1 MMVTNDRSV
10 LERLPTTE
18 QGFPCVLSISDEP
31 PQTRILLE
39 VSSELCWFR
48 GHFPGQ
54 PVLPGI
60 VQLHWAIL
68 VCRVLYGFESVPLE
82 IKRLKFKKVIVPP
95 RTLELVVSQK
105 GAHEVLFSFSSLG
118 DRNSEGQIVFSDPQ

>member
-1 MMVTNDRSV
+1 MMVTNDRSI
-10 LERLPTTE
+10 LERLSTTE
-18 QGFPCVLSISDEP
+18 QGFPRVLSISDEP
-31 PQTRILLE
+31 PQTRILLDA
-39 VSSELCWFR
+39 SSELCWFR

-68 VCRVLYGFESVPLE
+68 VSRVLYSFESVPLE

-105 GAHEVLFSFSSLG
+105 GEQEVLFSYSSLG
-118 DRNSEGQIVFSDPQ
+118 DRNSEGQIVFSDQK

>member
-1 MMVTNDRSV
+1 MILADDRSI
-10 LERLPTTE
+10 LERLSTTE
-18 QGFPCVLSISDEP
+18 QGFPHVLSISDEP

-39 VSSELCWFR
+39 VSPELCWFH

-68 VCRVLYGFESVPLE
+68 VSRILYDFAGAPME
-82 IKRLKFKKVIVPP
+82 IKRLKFKKVIIPP
-95 RTLELVVSQK
+95 RTLEHVVSKK
-105 GAHEVLFSFSSLG
+105 GEHEVLFTFSSLG
-118 DRNSEGQIVFSDPQ
+118 DVNSQGQIVFSDQK